1 MAGPRAGWPLILLL
15 VASLALA
22 GCNRGER
29 RGLFRKAPPA
39 SQTMGERISVLDYER
54 AVEAEAEI
62 RDLEVVLPPATVNP
76 AWTQAGGA
84 ASKAMGH
91 LALGPATERL
101 FRVAIGRG
109 SDPTR
114 WLNAT
119 PVILANRMVTIDT
132 EGLVRAFAADTG
144 ARLWERRLVPARRRG
159 NRAAFGGGVSL
170 DGDRVFAT
178 TGTGDAVALDAATGA
193 EIWRV
198 GIGVPLRGAP
208 TVADGRVLVM
218 TDDNRLTAL
227 SAATGEQ
234 LWQVTATLEPAA
246 ILGPGAP
253 AVELGTVVAGF
264 SSGELFALRIENG
277 RTVWQDQLARTGR
290 TTALGALSAIVASP
304 VVDRGRVFA
313 IGHGGRMV
321 AIELATGQR
330 VWERSFAGVSTPV
343 VAGEF
348 LFVVT
353 TDAQVVA
360 LTRGDGRI
368 RWVTQLDRFA
378 KPKKRSGAIEWAGPV
393 LAGGRLI
400 LVSSRGRLVELDPAD
415 GRLMAERKIGAPAFL
430 SPVVANMILYILTQD
445 GNVQAFR

>member
-1 MAGPRAGWPLILLL
+1 MAPKRAGWPVLLLL
-15 VASLALA
+15 VAALALA

-54 AVEAEAEI
+54 EVEAEAEL
-62 RDLEVVLPPATVNP
+62 RDLEVVLPPAVVNP
-76 AWTQAGGA
+76 AWTQSGGSA
-84 ASKAMGH
+84 NKSMGR
-91 LALGPATERL
+91 LALGAGTERL
-101 FRVAIGRG
+101 FRVSIGRG

-114 WLNAT
+114 RLNAT
-119 PVILANRMVTIDT
+119 PVILDNRMVTIDT
-132 EGLVRAFAADTG
+132 EGLVRAFSASTG
-144 ARLWERRLVPARRRG
+144 ALLWERRLVPARRKGSRP
-159 NRAAFGGGVSL
+159 AFGGGVSV
-170 DGDRVFAT
+170 DGDRVFAA

-198 GIGVPLRGAP
+198 AIGVPLRGAP
-208 TVADGRVLVM
+208 TVAEGRVLVM
-218 TDDNRLTAL
+218 TQDNRLTAL

-253 AVELGTVVAGF
+253 AVEYGTVVAGF

-290 TTALGALSAIVASP
+290 TTALGALSAIVAAP
-304 VVDRGRVFA
+304 VIDRGRVFA

-348 LFVVT
+348 VFVVT

-360 LTRGDGRI
+360 LTRGDGKI

-378 KPKKRSGAIEWAGPV
+378 KPRKRSGAIEWSGPV
-393 LAGGRLI
+393 LAGDRLI
-400 LVSSRGRLVELDPAD
+400 LLSSQGRMVELDPAD
-415 GRLMAERKIGAPAFL
+415 GREMRETRLGAPAFL
-430 SPVVANMILYILTQD
+430 PPVVANMVLYILTDD
-445 GNVQAFR
+445 GRVQAFR

>member
-1 MAGPRAGWPLILLL
+1 MAARRAGWPILILL
-15 VASLALA
+15 AAALALA

-29 RGLFRKAPPA
+29 KGLFRRAPPA

-54 AVEAEAEI
+54 EVEAEPEL
-62 RDLEVVLPPATVNP
+62 RDLEVVLPPPTVNP
-76 AWTQAGGA
+76 AWTQSGGSA
-84 ASKAMGH
+84 TKAMGR
-91 LALGPATERL
+91 LALGAGTQPL
-101 FRVAIGRG
+101 FRVSIGRG

-114 WLNAT
+114 RLNAA

-132 EGLVRAFAADTG
+132 DGLVRAFAADTG
-144 ARLWERRLVPARRRG
+144 SLLWERRLVPARRKG
-159 NRAAFGGGVSL
+159 NRPAFGGGVSL
-170 DGDRVFAT
+170 EGDRVFAT
-178 TGTGDAVALDAATGA
+178 TGMGDAVALDAATGA

-198 GIGVPLRGAP
+198 TIGVPLRGAP
-208 TVADGRVLVM
+208 TVAEGRVLVM
-218 TDDNRLTAL
+218 TQDNRLTAL
-227 SAATGEQ
+227 SAANGEQ

-264 SSGELFALRIENG
+264 SSGELFALRVENG

-304 VVDRGRVFA
+304 VIDRGRVFA

-330 VWERSFAGVSTPV
+330 VWERSFAGVSTPA

-353 TDAQVVA
+353 TEAQVVA
-360 LTRGDGRI
+360 LTRGDGKI

-393 LAGGRLI
+393 LAGDRLI
-400 LVSSRGRLVELDPAD
+400 LVSSRGRLVELNPAD
-415 GRLMAERKIGAPAFL
+415 GAKLSERKIGAPAFL
-430 SPVVANMILYILTQD
+430 PPVVANMILYILTED
-445 GNVQAFR
+445 GRVQAFR

>member
-1 MAGPRAGWPLILLL
+1 MMCRRAGWPIVFLL
-15 VASLALA
+15 ASLALA

-29 RGLFRKAPPA
+29 SGLFRRAPPA
-39 SQTMGERISVLDYER
+39 SQTLGERISVLDFER
-54 AVEAEAEI
+54 AVEAEAEL
-62 RDLEVVLPPATVNP
+62 RDLEVVLPPAVVNP
-76 AWTQAGGA
+76 AWTQAGGSA
-84 ASKAMGH
+84 AKNMGR
-91 LALGPATERL
+91 LALGPGTEPL
-101 FRVAIGRG
+101 FRVSIGRG

-114 WLNAT
+114 RLNAT

-132 EGLVRAFAADTG
+132 DGLVRAFAADTG
-144 ARLWERRLVPARRRG
+144 ARLWEARLVPARRQASRP
-159 NRAAFGGGVSL
+159 AFGGGVSL
-170 DGDRVFAT
+170 DGDRVFAA
-178 TGTGDAVALDAATGA
+178 TGTGDAVALDAATGS
-193 EIWRV
+193 ELWRV
-198 GIGVPLRGAP
+198 RIGVPLRGAP

-218 TDDNRLTAL
+218 TQDNRLTAL

-264 SSGELFALRIENG
+264 ASGELFALRVENG

-304 VVDRGRVFA
+304 VIDRGRVFA

-330 VWERSFAGVSTPV
+330 VWERSFAGVSTPA
-343 VAGEF
+343 VAGAF

-360 LTRGDGRI
+360 LTRGDGKI
-368 RWVTQLDRFA
+368 RWVTQLDRYA
-378 KPKKRSGAIEWAGPV
+378 RPKKRSGAIEWAGPV
-393 LAGGRLI
+393 LAGDRLI
-400 LVSSRGRLVELDPAD
+400 LVSSHGRLVELDPGD
-415 GRLMAERKIGAPAFL
+415 GRKLGERKLGAPAFL
-430 SPVVANMILYILTQD
+430 PPVVANMVLYILTDD
-445 GNVQAFR
+445 GIVRAFR